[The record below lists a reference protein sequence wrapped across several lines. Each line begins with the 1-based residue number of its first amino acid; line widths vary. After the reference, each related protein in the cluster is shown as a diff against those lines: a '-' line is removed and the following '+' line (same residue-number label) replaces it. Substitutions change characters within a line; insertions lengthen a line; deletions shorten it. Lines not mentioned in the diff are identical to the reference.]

1 MHVLVVEDEKKTA
14 TFVRKAL
21 AGEGFLV
28 DVLTQGDQVI
38 PFLRTHPLDVVVL
51 DIMLPKQDGLSVLRD
66 LRRGRN
72 TTPVL
77 LLSAC
82 GGMEDRVEGLDA
94 GADDYLPKPFGLS
107 ELIAR
112 VRALGRRAIPQQP
125 PSLQLADLSLHSI
138 TRTVRRNN
146 KEIELSTREFQLL
159 EFLMRST
166 GRICERT
173 TILQHVWGYSF
184 DPGTNIVDVYMRR
197 LRDKIDA
204 DSQVRLLHTVR
215 GMGYVM
221 REESTP

>member
-14 TFVRKAL
+14 DFVRKAL
-21 AGEGFLV
+21 TSEGFQV
-28 DVLTQGDQVI
+28 HVLTEGDQVI
-38 PFLRTHPLDVVVL
+38 PFLTSHRADVIVL

-66 LRRGRN
+66 LRRIKN

-77 LLSAC
+77 LLSAR
-82 GGMEDRVEGLDA
+82 GGMEDRVGGLDA

-112 VRALGRRAIPQQP
+112 VRTLGRRSIPLRP
-125 PSLQLADLSLHSI
+125 AGLKLADLSIDSI
-138 TRTVRRNN
+138 TRTVRRGSRLVD
-146 KEIELSTREFQLL
+146 LSTREFLLL
-159 EFLMRST
+159 EFLMRSA
-166 GRICERT
+166 GRICDRA

-204 DSQVRLLHTVR
+204 DFPVRLLHTVR